1 MAMPADNLVHHLSF
15 DVEEFF
21 QVEGA
26 ARCVDRG
33 DWASF
38 ASRLDEPVGR
48 ILDLLAERAVRAT
61 FFVLGWVARQRGE
74 LVRRIAAA
82 GHEVASHGMSHHML
96 ARLGAETFRR
106 ELRDSRQILQD
117 LCGQEIVGFRA
128 PTFSITHE
136 TSWALDVLIEEGWQ
150 YDSSVFPVRHD
161 RYGVPDAPT
170 GPHWARAGRLRRTP
184 PVASGEG
191 RILELPPLT
200 RRVLG
205 GNWPVGGGGYLRL
218 LPLWVLKGALAA
230 AQRRGQPA
238 MIYLHPWELD
248 PDQPVLKMGRVGT
261 WRHRVNLRHTHDKL
275 RRLLTAFRFTCV
287 RDSLPA
293 LRAADWPSWT
303 YGQ

>member
-1 MAMPADNLVHHLSF
+1 MSMTGDNLAHHLSF

-21 QVEGA
+21 QVEA
-26 ARCVDRG
+26 AVKCVDRD

-74 LVRRIAAA
+74 LVRRIAGA

-96 ARLGAETFRR
+96 ERLGPDAFRQ
-106 ELRDSRQILQD
+106 ELRESRHILQD
-117 LCGQEIVGFRA
+117 LSGQEVVGFRA
-128 PTFSITHE
+128 PTFSIMHRTA
-136 TSWALDVLIEEGWQ
+136 WALDVLIEEGWQ

-170 GPHWARAGRLRRTP
+170 RPHWARAG
-184 PVASGEG
+184 GEKA
-191 RILELPPLT
+191 ILELPPLT
-200 RRVLG
+200 RRVLR

-218 LPLWVLKGALAA
+218 LPLWVIKGAVAA
-230 AQRRGQPA
+230 AQRCGLPA

-248 PDQPVLKMGRVGT
+248 PDQPVLKMGRLGT
-261 WRHRVNLRHTHDKL
+261 WRHRVNLARTHDKL
-275 RRLLTAFRFTCV
+275 RRLLEAFRFTSV
-287 RDSLPA
+287 RDNLPA
-293 LRAADWPSWT
+293 LRAGDWPTWA
-303 YGQ
+303 YGK